1 MALLTLG
8 EVKAY
13 LRVDADYE
21 DDLIGTLIQS
31 AENLCRDVSRLT
43 DAQWARVCGDA
54 YDDEADDT
62 PEVETIRQTMKVAI
76 LYTIAYFYEH
86 REKAD
91 HHALELTLRS
101 LLFAV
106 REGVV

>member
-21 DDLIGTLIQS
+21 DDLIGTLIRS
-31 AENLCRDVSRLT
+31 AENLCRDVGRLSEEK
-43 DAQWARVCGDA
+43 WARVCGDA
-54 YDDEADDT
+54 CGDEEDT
-62 PEVETIRQTMKVAI
+62 QELETIRQTMKVAV

-86 REKAD
+86 
-91 HHALELTLRS
+91 S
-101 LLFAV
+101 
-106 REGVV
+106 G